1 MTEPSE
7 LDQLK
12 EQYKRLLH
20 AMQTGVAYSME
31 FDPAETT
38 PKHLRVGV
46 NSSLRSTYAVVAL
59 LVEKGIITEEEYFTK
74 MIQAL
79 QQDVAD
85 YQEKISARYG
95 GANINLI

>member
-12 EQYKRLLH
+12 EKYTRLLH
-20 AMQTGVAYSME
+20 AMQTGVAYTME
-31 FDPAETT
+31 FDPGETA

-46 NSSLRSTYAVVAL
+46 NSALCSTSAVVTL

-79 QQDVAD
+79 QQDVKD
-85 YQEKISARYG
+85 YQEKLSAQYG